1 MQTASANGIDLAW
14 DAFGDRNNPALI
26 LVMGFGA
33 QMTAWPEGFCELL
46 ADAGFYVVRFD
57 NRDIGLSQKSDG
69 PPPDAMALF
78 ARAVG
83 GEDVSADAPYSLST
97 MAADVIGLMDALGI
111 NRAHVAGASMGG
123 MIVQHLA
130 IEHAD
135 RLRSVTSIMST
146 TGNPEVGQADEAAMT
161 ALLTPPPEGP
171 DEAIIEHSVGISR
184 ELGGPLWSEDVARE
198 RAAAAYHRSHNPEG
212 SAFQLAAIAASGDRS
227 ERLTGVD
234 VPFLV
239 IHGRADPLITVSGGL
254 ATAELVPGA
263 DLVVYADMGHDMPE
277 PLWPRFVADIA
288 GHARAAG

>member
-1 MQTASANGIDLAW
+1 MQTATANGIELAW

-33 QMTAWPEGFCELL
+33 QMTAWPEGFCEQL

-69 PPPDAMALF
+69 PPPDAMAIF
-78 ARAVG
+78 GRAVA

-130 IEHAD
+130 IEHGE
-135 RLRSVTSIMST
+135 RMRSVTSIMST
-146 TGNPEVGQADEAAMT
+146 TGNPEVGQADPEAMT
-161 ALLTPPPEGP
+161 ALLTPPPDGP
-171 DEAIIEHSVGISR
+171 AEAIIEHSVGISR
-184 ELGGPLWSEDVARE
+184 ALGGPLFSEEVARE
-198 RAAAAYHRSHNPEG
+198 RATAAYHRSHNPVG
-212 SAFQLAAIAASGDRS
+212 SAFQLAAIAASGDRT
-227 ERLTGVD
+227 ERLAGVD

-277 PLWPRFVADIA
+277 SLWPRIVADIA
-288 GHARAAG
+288 GHAASAG